1 MENHSMTEVP
11 TLTTRRP
18 TGKVPFPLLLI
29 AGVEKTGKSYGASLF
44 SASDLIDRTFYFEL
58 GEGAADQY
66 GELPNVRYEI
76 VPHDGSYDDIGQ
88 KIWAATQQPRT
99 NGKPHAIVID
109 NVTELWDMLQEE
121 QQLKANQRR
130 DAKAGNQKKDGPAEE
145 AQITFDL
152 WNVAKKKWRRIID
165 MLRVYDGPVILLARL
180 EQVTV
185 MVNGKPTA
193 EKEWKVRAEKNL
205 PFECDGI
212 VKLYAPQV
220 AKLSGLRSTRVQVP
234 PGSEL
239 PLPNFTIDGLLRQMG
254 LDGTVAQAPRAYTAP
269 RPQDAEELQDRPM
282 VRQDPP
288 PAPAVPADD
297 EWSSALPDMAREAM
311 AVSRTA
317 APNPMTAARQKK
329 MFALMAQNGL
339 ADRVAGLAFLSKV
352 VGREITSSKQLTKDN
367 GEAVL
372 KALEAMAA
380 AASSELTPFDAL
392 MIVVK
397 QAAAE
402 DDYQGAQEA
411 ISAELESGQISAEQA
426 ETAWNFLNTF
436 ADKRA
441 AGVSS

>member
-1 MENHSMTEVP
+1 MTEIP
-11 TLTTRRP
+11 TLVTRRP
-18 TGKVPFPLLLI
+18 TGKVPYPLLLI

-66 GELPNVRYEI
+66 GELPGVRYEI
-76 VPHDGSYDDIGQ
+76 VQHDGSYDNLGEM
-88 KIWAATQQPRT
+88 IWAATQQPRP

-109 NVTELWDMLQEE
+109 SITELWDMLQEE

-130 DAKAGNQKKDGPAEE
+130 DAKASGQKKDGPAEE

-152 WNVAKKKWRRIID
+152 WNIAKKRWRRIID

-239 PLPNFTIDGLLRQMG
+239 PLPGFTIDGLLRQMG
-254 LDGTVAQAPRAYTAP
+254 LDGTAAQAPRTYVAP

-282 VRQDPP
+282 LRQTPT
-288 PAPAVPADD
+288 APVDD
-297 EWSSALPDMAREAM
+297 EWSTPPPEMVRDSM
-311 AVSRTA
+311 AVSRPLPPEPITA
-317 APNPMTAARQKK
+317 AQQKK
-329 MFALMAQNGL
+329 MHALLSEKGYGN
-339 ADRVAGLAFLSKV
+339 RVDGLAFLTKV
-352 VGREITSSKQLTKDN
+352 VGRDITSSKTLTKSN
-367 GEAVL
+367 GKAVIE
-372 KALEAMAA
+372 ALEALPKPGAA
-380 AASSELTPFDAL
+380 PAELTAYDAL
-392 MIVVK
+392 MAVVE

-402 DDYQGAQEA
+402 GDGKAGEDA
-411 ISAELESGQISAEQA
+411 IEAELVAGQITPEQA
-426 ETAWNFLNTF
+426 GATRARLNTLI
-436 ADKRA
+436 DKQL
-441 AGVSS
+441 AGVAQ